1 MHSEQPS
8 YTKQTRLENP
18 PRCRFTENM
27 QSIYYNNWVGY
38 QVQGKGHKNVA
49 KWNTSSAHT
58 EIPRRKI
65 LEQFL
70 ENSGDSDKREA
81 ARHTRTIRIRAAHP
95 PTARWHTRRLKHTHT
110 HTVRLMC
117 NEMKPLNGHPT
128 MITGPNAKWTRTR
141 QHAAGTLCLTWGLR
155 PPPRPPGWISW
166 CAAAWSW
173 ATGPGGRWSQTP
185 SPGEGKRSRK
195 WSTET
200 QSNTELHHT
209 NSKIIHSSLQLSSLR
224 AFYIALMLTCCGK
237 NPQQPL

>member
-38 QVQGKGHKNVA
+38 QVQERDINVA

-81 ARHTRTIRIRAAHP
+81 ARHTRTIRIER
-95 PTARWHTRRLKHTHT
+95 PTRPQHGDTRGGLNTHT
-110 HTVRLMC
+110 HTSSGSC
-117 NEMKPLNGHPT
+117 AT
-128 MITGPNAKWTRTR
+128 KWSRWMGIP
-141 QHAAGTLCLTWGLR
+141 QWSLALAHDEQGSAACLGTLCLTWVLR

-166 CAAAWSW
+166 CAAAWSREPLVQ
-173 ATGPGGRWSQTP
+173 AGWSQAP

-195 WSTET
+195 WSW
-200 QSNTELHHT
+200 NTVKQNYTILTLKSFILVYNFLH
-209 NSKIIHSSLQLSSLR
+209 
-224 AFYIALMLTCCGK
+224 
-237 NPQQPL
+237 